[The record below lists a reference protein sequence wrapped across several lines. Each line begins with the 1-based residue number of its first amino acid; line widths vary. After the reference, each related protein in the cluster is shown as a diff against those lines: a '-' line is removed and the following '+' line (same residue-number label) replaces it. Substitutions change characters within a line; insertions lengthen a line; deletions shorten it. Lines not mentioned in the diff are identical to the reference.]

1 VIEEVEAGLEARMS
15 SVMSQSFE
23 NAGGVPTVAEILNVT
38 DRGTERTLLENLSQE
53 DPDLVEEIRRL
64 MFVFDDVQKL
74 SDKDIQTVLKNIEA
88 AQWALSLKG
97 GSQEFIDRITS
108 NMSKRAGEMLL
119 EEMDFS
125 GAVKV
130 SDVESMQQQNVDII
144 RRLEDAG
151 EITLTAGDEEEQLIQ

>member
-1 VIEEVEAGLEARMS
+1 
-15 SVMSQSFE
+15 
-23 NAGGVPTVAEILNVT
+23 
-38 DRGTERTLLENLSQE
+38 
-53 DPDLVEEIRRL
+53 

-97 GSQEFIDRITS
+97 GSQDFIDRITS

-119 EEMDFS
+119 EEMDFL